1 MTRDST
7 AHLVSMLPRKGVGH
21 RAPAA
26 QLHPEESS
34 GKGFQTATHSLGWSL
49 TFSPLI

>member
-1 MTRDST
+1 MTHDSMAYLLT
-7 AHLVSMLPRKGVGH
+7 TLPRKGVGH

-34 GKGFQTATHSLGWSL
+34 LTGWAGLLLSCL
-49 TFSPLI
+49 